1 MRLLLV
7 EDDLLL
13 GDGLCAGL
21 NHYGFQVD
29 WVRSVAAALSA
40 LATDTYAGLVLD
52 LGLPDGDGT
61 AVLDAARNGKAG
73 TGGNSAVPVLLL
85 TARDA
90 KEDKLRAFAAGAD
103 DYVVK
108 PVDLDELAARLRAL
122 IRRSHGRAVP
132 RIVAGRVA
140 FDPEAR
146 QAYLDEAPVDLSGR
160 ELAILEL
167 LLERLGRVV
176 SRPQLEAALYRWGE
190 GVESNAI
197 EVHIHHLRK
206 KLGTDFIQ
214 TRRGLG
220 YLVEKP

>member
-13 GDGLCAGL
+13 GDGLRAGL
-21 NHYGFQVD
+21 GHYGFQVD
-29 WVRSVAAALSA
+29 WVRAVAPALAALS
-40 LATDTYAGLVLD
+40 TDAYAVLVLD
-52 LGLPDGDGT
+52 LGLPDGDGS
-61 AVLDAARNGKAG
+61 AVLAAARAG
-73 TGGNSAVPVLLL
+73 QGGNSAVPVLLL

-90 KEDKLRAFAAGAD
+90 KEDKLHAFSAGAD

-108 PVDLDELAARLRAL
+108 PVDLDELVARLRAL

-132 RIVAGRVA
+132 RIAVGRVA

-146 QAYLDEAPVDLSGR
+146 QAYLDDAPVDLSAR

-167 LLERLGRVV
+167 LLASLGRVV
-176 SRPQLEAALYRWGE
+176 SRPQLETALYRWSD

-206 KLGTDFIQ
+206 KLGADFIQ

-220 YLVEKP
+220 YLVEKL

>member
-13 GDGLCAGL
+13 GDGLCVGL
-21 NHYGFQVD
+21 GHYGFQVD
-29 WVRSVAAALSA
+29 WVRGVAAARAA
-40 LATDTYAGLVLD
+40 LATDAYAVLVLD
-52 LGLPDGDGT
+52 LGLPDGDGV
-61 AVLDAARNGKAG
+61 AVLEAARADGGRNG
-73 TGGNSAVPVLLL
+73 TVPVLLL

-90 KEDKLRAFAAGAD
+90 KEDKLRAFSAGAD

-108 PVDLDELAARLRAL
+108 PVDLDELAARLHAL

-146 QAYLDEAPVDLSGR
+146 QAYLDDAPVELSGR

-167 LLERLGRVV
+167 LLASLGRVV

-206 KLGTDFIQ
+206 KLGADFIQ

-220 YLVEKP
+220 YLVDKP